1 MLGMLAF
8 LLQKFFNSMY
18 WCKSATLK
26 IANLAILNH
35 YMVLLN
41 QCMELKKVFNNKAVI
56 SSIVKVPFSK
66 NISGM
71 TQCPSNP
78 GFAST
83 KLQNVDFL
91 KKPSVDNIFFL
102 FTYVLLTYHHHL
114 RAKLGMYIA
123 LCIFLNFRQV
133 WVEGGHK
140 IQNKSQCRIWMASF
154 VECSFSSTLHVTKK
168 SQCYGSNLC
177 YN

>member
-1 MLGMLAF
+1 MGREKNIVQQGFFRKSTFCTLTEAKPGFDGHWVMPEIFLLNGTFTMLEITAF
-8 LLQKFFNSMY
+8 LLNTFFNSMH

-41 QCMELKKVFNNKAVI
+41 QCMELKKVFSKKAVI
-56 SSIVKVPFSK
+56 SRIVKVPFSK

-83 KLQNVDFL
+83 KVQNVDFL
-91 KKPSVDNIFFL
+91 KKPSVGNTF
-102 FTYVLLTYHHHL
+102 
-114 RAKLGMYIA
+114 
-123 LCIFLNFRQV
+123 
-133 WVEGGHK
+133 
-140 IQNKSQCRIWMASF
+140 
-154 VECSFSSTLHVTKK
+154 FSSLMF
-168 SQCYGSNLC
+168 S
-177 YN
+177 

>member
-1 MLGMLAF
+1 MLSTEGFFSKSTFCTLMDVNSGFGGHWVMPWIFLLNGTFTMLEMEAF
-8 LLQKFFNSMY
+8 LLKTFFNSMH

-41 QCMELKKVFNNKAVI
+41 QCMELKKVFNKKAVI

-83 KLQNVDFL
+83 KVQNVDFL
-91 KKPSVDNIFFL
+91 KKPSVDNIFFSSL
-102 FTYVLLTYHHHL
+102 
-114 RAKLGMYIA
+114 M
-123 LCIFLNFRQV
+123 
-133 WVEGGHK
+133 
-140 IQNKSQCRIWMASF
+140 
-154 VECSFSSTLHVTKK
+154 FS
-168 SQCYGSNLC
+168 
-177 YN
+177 

>member
-1 MLGMLAF
+1 MSTEGFFRKSTFCTLTEAKPGFEGHWDMQEIFLLNGTFTMLEMPAF
-8 LLQKFFNSMY
+8 LLNTFFISMH

-41 QCMELKKVFNNKAVI
+41 QCMELKNVFNKKAVI

-83 KLQNVDFL
+83 KVQNVDFL
-91 KKPSVDNIFFL
+91 KKAFRRQYFFL
-102 FTYVLLTYHHHL
+102 FTYVLLTCYHHL

-123 LCIFLNFRQV
+123 LCIFLNF
-133 WVEGGHK
+133 
-140 IQNKSQCRIWMASF
+140 
-154 VECSFSSTLHVTKK
+154 
-168 SQCYGSNLC
+168 
-177 YN
+177 

>member
-1 MLGMLAF
+1 MSTECFFRKSTFCTLTEAKPRFHGLWVMSEIF
-8 LLQKFFNSMY
+8 LLNGTFTTLEMTVFLLNTFFNSMH

-41 QCMELKKVFNNKAVI
+41 QCRELKKVFKKKNVI

-78 GFAST
+78 GFVST
-83 KLQNVDFL
+83 KVQNVDFL
-91 KKPSVDNIFFL
+91 KKPSVDNIFFSSL
-102 FTYVLLTYHHHL
+102 
-114 RAKLGMYIA
+114 M
-123 LCIFLNFRQV
+123 
-133 WVEGGHK
+133 
-140 IQNKSQCRIWMASF
+140 
-154 VECSFSSTLHVTKK
+154 FS
-168 SQCYGSNLC
+168 
-177 YN
+177 

>member
-1 MLGMLAF
+1 MLEMEAF
-8 LLQKFFNSMY
+8 LLKTFFNSMH

-41 QCMELKKVFNNKAVI
+41 QCMELKKVFNKKAVI

-83 KLQNVDFL
+83 KVQNVDFL
-91 KKPSVDNIFFL
+91 KKPSVDNIFL
-102 FTYVLLTYHHHL
+102 SSL
-114 RAKLGMYIA
+114 M
-123 LCIFLNFRQV
+123 
-133 WVEGGHK
+133 
-140 IQNKSQCRIWMASF
+140 
-154 VECSFSSTLHVTKK
+154 FS
-168 SQCYGSNLC
+168 
-177 YN
+177 